1 MLTEEA
7 RREKLKEEREEAGKV
22 TGPDQEKKKTK
33 KREKCI
39 EHIGY

>member
-33 KREKCI
+33 KRKNVLNI
-39 EHIGY
+39 